1 MHFDL
6 IFPYLFFLLT
16 LRWRTSNH
24 SKGGKD
30 EWSQSDNERDERVIR
45 NRCLKIIIYI
55 ISLCKSADINY
66 LYVIEQS
73 RQLRMKRYVIIEVFG
88 ITCKHAFF

>member
-6 IFPYLFFLLT
+6 IFSIFFLLT
-16 LRWRTSNH
+16 LRWRISNH

-45 NRCLKIIIYI
+45 NRCLNIIIYF

-66 LYVIEQS
+66 LYVI
-73 RQLRMKRYVIIEVFG
+73 
-88 ITCKHAFF
+88 

>member
-30 EWSQSDNERDERVIR
+30 EWSQSDNERDESVIR

-55 ISLCKSADINY
+55 IIRLCKSADINY
-66 LYVIEQS
+66 LYVI
-73 RQLRMKRYVIIEVFG
+73 
-88 ITCKHAFF
+88 

>member
-6 IFPYLFFLLT
+6 IFPYLFFSLT
-16 LRWRTSNH
+16 LRCRTCNH
-24 SKGGKD
+24 RKRGKD

-66 LYVIEQS
+66 LYVI
-73 RQLRMKRYVIIEVFG
+73 
-88 ITCKHAFF
+88 

>member
-6 IFPYLFFLLT
+6 IFPYLFFFSLT
-16 LRWRTSNH
+16 LSWRISNR

-66 LYVIEQS
+66 LYVI
-73 RQLRMKRYVIIEVFG
+73 
-88 ITCKHAFF
+88 

>member
-6 IFPYLFFLLT
+6 IFPYHFFLLT

-45 NRCLKIIIYI
+45 NCCLKIIIYI

-73 RQLRMKRYVIIEVFG
+73 RQLRMKRYVIVEVFD